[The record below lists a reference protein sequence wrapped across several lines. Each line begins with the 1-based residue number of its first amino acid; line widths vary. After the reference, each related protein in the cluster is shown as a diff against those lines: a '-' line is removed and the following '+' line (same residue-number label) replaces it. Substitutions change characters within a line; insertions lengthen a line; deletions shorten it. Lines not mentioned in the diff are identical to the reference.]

1 MLFNTFGINWKEENW
16 LQFLPRYAE
25 RILRSSLWLFSKIIY
40 NILFWLHHVI
50 TTVICHEILGVMVKS
65 LNCQTYLDNSVLFVY
80 SSFLW
85 FRNLY
90 YINANLQIYQYIYI
104 YIYNSRAPQ
113 YTETEFFLFIFLKE
127 WGSSFSW
134 LTKNHRPSTSFLVW
148 RTFSTASR
156 NFYPLTRYHQW
167 NLLIRGFGL

>member
-65 LNCQTYLDNSVLFVY
+65 LNCQTYLDNSVLFLC

-90 YINANLQIYQYIYI
+90 YINANLQIYLYIYI
-104 YIYNSRAPQ
+104 YII
-113 YTETEFFLFIFLKE
+113 TEHLSTQRLNFSFLSSWRNEVQIFLDWQKIIDLLQVSLFE
-127 WGSSFSW
+127 EHF
-134 LTKNHRPSTSFLVW
+134 
-148 RTFSTASR
+148 
-156 NFYPLTRYHQW
+156 PL
-167 NLLIRGFGL
+167 LLEIFTH

>member
-65 LNCQTYLDNSVLFVY
+65 LNCQTYLDNSVLFLY

-104 YIYNSRAPQ
+104 YII
-113 YTETEFFLFIFLKE
+113 TEHLSTQRLNFSFLSFWRNEVQIFLDWQKIIDLLQVSLFE
-127 WGSSFSW
+127 EHF
-134 LTKNHRPSTSFLVW
+134 
-148 RTFSTASR
+148 
-156 NFYPLTRYHQW
+156 PL
-167 NLLIRGFGL
+167 LLEIFTH

>member
-40 NILFWLHHVI
+40 NILFWPHHVI

-65 LNCQTYLDNSVLFVY
+65 LNCQTYLDNSVLFLY

-104 YIYNSRAPQ
+104 YIYII
-113 YTETEFFLFIFLKE
+113 TEHLSTQRLNFSFLSSWRNEVQIFLDWQKIIDLLQVSLFE
-127 WGSSFSW
+127 EHF
-134 LTKNHRPSTSFLVW
+134 
-148 RTFSTASR
+148 
-156 NFYPLTRYHQW
+156 PL
-167 NLLIRGFGL
+167 LLEIFTH

>member
-65 LNCQTYLDNSVLFVY
+65 LNCQTYLDNSVLFLY

-90 YINANLQIYQYIYI
+90 YINANLQIYLYIYI
-104 YIYNSRAPQ
+104 YII
-113 YTETEFFLFIFLKE
+113 TEHLSTQRLNFSFLSSWRNEVQIFLDWQKIIDLLQVSLFE
-127 WGSSFSW
+127 EHF
-134 LTKNHRPSTSFLVW
+134 
-148 RTFSTASR
+148 
-156 NFYPLTRYHQW
+156 PL
-167 NLLIRGFGL
+167 LLEIFTH

>member
-65 LNCQTYLDNSVLFVY
+65 LNCQTYLDNSVLFLY

-104 YIYNSRAPQ
+104 YIYII
-113 YTETEFFLFIFLKE
+113 TEHLSTQRLNFSFLSSWRNEVQIFLDWQKIIDLLQVSLFE
-127 WGSSFSW
+127 EHF
-134 LTKNHRPSTSFLVW
+134 
-148 RTFSTASR
+148 
-156 NFYPLTRYHQW
+156 PL
-167 NLLIRGFGL
+167 LLEIFTH

>member
-65 LNCQTYLDNSVLFVY
+65 LNCQTYLDNSVLFLY

-90 YINANLQIYQYIYI
+90 YINTNLQIYQYIYI
-104 YIYNSRAPQ
+104 YIYII
-113 YTETEFFLFIFLKE
+113 TEHLSTQRLNFSFLSSWRNEVQIFLDWQKIIDLLQVSLFE
-127 WGSSFSW
+127 EHF
-134 LTKNHRPSTSFLVW
+134 
-148 RTFSTASR
+148 
-156 NFYPLTRYHQW
+156 PL
-167 NLLIRGFGL
+167 LLEIFTH

>member
-65 LNCQTYLDNSVLFVY
+65 LNCQTYLDNSVLFLY

-90 YINANLQIYQYIYI
+90 YINANLQIYQYIYLYI
-104 YIYNSRAPQ
+104 YII
-113 YTETEFFLFIFLKE
+113 TEHLSTQRLNFSFLSSWRNEVQIFLDWQKIIDLLQVSLFE
-127 WGSSFSW
+127 EHF
-134 LTKNHRPSTSFLVW
+134 
-148 RTFSTASR
+148 
-156 NFYPLTRYHQW
+156 PL
-167 NLLIRGFGL
+167 LLEIFTH